1 MVSQKSLETRGAASL
16 EETFL
21 DRLAEIRHSRTTNAK
36 SSTRGGAREKVQ
48 GNSKYIGMNKIQ
60 ELAYLVATALVEG
73 PGEAAVYV
81 AKNGG

>member
-1 MVSQKSLETRGAASL
+1 MASRKSLDTRGAASL

-36 SSTRGGAREKVQ
+36 SSTRGGAREKLQ
-48 GNSKYIGMNKIQ
+48 GNSKVIGMVDIQ
-60 ELAYLVATALVEG
+60 EVAYLVATALVEN
-73 PGEAAVYV
+73 PGEAAVCN